1 MTDLTTTSP
10 IALMPGLESAWQDVD
25 SSFERFCLTA
35 GIEAM
40 EQMLRGD
47 AQRLVG
53 RPHSRGRGRVGQR
66 WGATKGKIGFHGGKV
81 DVRRPRVRCE
91 GHEVQLP
98 TWRTAQ
104 AEDWLGRWA
113 MNLMLIN
120 VSTRKLKRAVRLPEG
135 DLPAVMGDGTSKSAA
150 SRRFVAL
157 SAERMAAW
165 MGSDLSRLD
174 LVVIQ
179 IDGLHIGNDLVLVGA
194 LGIDGEGNKHPLGLV
209 EGATENAAVVQ
220 ALIDNLVERGLDPK
234 VCRLF
239 IVDGAKALTKM
250 IRATFGRHTP
260 IQRCQIHK
268 ARNVIERLPKPL
280 HASVRKALRQA
291 WELDDAD
298 RAERLLRNL
307 ARRLEHEAPGV
318 AGSILEGIDEM
329 LTVNRLGL
337 PAQLRRSLACTN
349 SIENVMGTVRR
360 DCRNV
365 KRWRNASMALRW
377 TAAGM
382 MEATKGFRRLKA
394 HKQLPILKAALAAL
408 PAKQTT
414 KQNLEENPQAAQH
427 PQPETLGPPRSTSR
441 GASVT

>member
-1 MTDLTTTSP
+1 MTNLTTTSP
-10 IALMPGLESAWQDVD
+10 TASIPGLEAAWQDVD

-157 SAERMAAW
+157 SAERMAGW

-239 IVDGAKALTKM
+239 IVDGAKALTKV

-360 DCRNV
+360 VCRNV

-394 HKQLPILKAALAAL
+394 HKQLPILKAALAARQ
-408 PAKQTT
+408 AKQ
-414 KQNLEENPQAAQH
+414 KLEENLQAA
-427 PQPETLGPPRSTSR
+427 
-441 GASVT
+441 

>member
-1 MTDLTTTSP
+1 M
-10 IALMPGLESAWQDVD
+10 D

-81 DVRRPRVRCE
+81 DVRRPRVRSD

-104 AEDWLGRWA
+104 AENWLGRWA

-239 IVDGAKALTKM
+239 IVDGAKALTKV

-360 DCRNV
+360 VCRNV

-408 PAKQTT
+408 QAKQST
-414 KQNLEENPQAAQH
+414 KQKLEENLQAA
-427 PQPETLGPPRSTSR
+427 
-441 GASVT
+441 

>member
-1 MTDLTTTSP
+1 MTNLTTTSP
-10 IALMPGLESAWQDVD
+10 IALMPGLEAAWQDVD

-157 SAERMAAW
+157 SAERMAGW

-239 IVDGAKALTKM
+239 IVDGAKALTKV

-360 DCRNV
+360 VCRNV

-394 HKQLPILKAALAAL
+394 HKQLPILKAALAARQ
-408 PAKQTT
+408 AKQ
-414 KQNLEENPQAAQH
+414 KLEENLQAA
-427 PQPETLGPPRSTSR
+427 
-441 GASVT
+441 